1 VAVPTPVD
9 QARWIA
15 LLYLQHSEI
24 PSAVVVAAVGP
35 RLQGLG
41 TTAYTVTAF
50 LLWPEME
57 RIMSKTNDTSKVATL
72 DDHRPLRDSE
82 LDAVSGGAVSGTEML
97 QHEAKKSVIANLRA

>member
-1 VAVPTPVD
+1 MPTPVD

-24 PSAVVVAAVGP
+24 PSVAVVVAAVGP

-41 TTAYTVTAF
+41 TTAYTVMAF

-57 RIMSKTNDTSKVATL
+57 RIMSKTNDTSKVAAL